1 MKELTYK
8 QMCNASPKELIQQM
22 KLGNK
27 WARVVLRTKIG
38 GKLTR
43 ESIEGYFNNETLK
56 AVWGD

>member
-1 MKELTYK
+1 
-8 QMCNASPKELIQQM
+8 MCNASPKELIQQM